1 MLRPEMVEPTT
12 VDEAVAALQRSRG
25 AMALAGATDLIPAIR
40 RGLAK
45 PRVLVNLK
53 RIPELTGMRR
63 VRGGVS
69 IGALTTVADVLRSSL
84 LAAGWPVLIETA
96 REFGSA
102 QIRSMAT
109 VGGNLCNATPS
120 ADFPLPLLALDA
132 RVWIAGP
139 KGERELPLSEF
150 FVGVNKTALAAGEI
164 VTAIA
169 IPRMPVRT
177 GAAFVRLGV
186 RRAMDL
192 PIAAA
197 TAAITLASDGRK
209 CTRARVAL
217 GAVAPTP
224 MRAYAAER
232 VIEGNAITRE
242 LIDTA
247 AAAAARESKPLTD
260 LRASAEYRRE
270 MTAVLVRRALEQAFA
285 RAGGAL

>member
-1 MLRPEMVEPTT
+1 MLRPEMVEPRT
-12 VDEAVAALQRSRG
+12 VEEAVAALGRNRG
-25 AMALAGATDLIPAIR
+25 AMVLAGATDLIPAIR

-53 RIPELTGMRR
+53 RIAGLAAVRR

-69 IGALTTVADVLRSSL
+69 IGALTTVSEMLRSAA
-84 LAAGWPVLIETA
+84 LAEGWPVLVETA

-120 ADFPLPLLALDA
+120 AHLPLPLLVMDA
-132 RVWIAGP
+132 RIQIAGP
-139 KGERELPLSEF
+139 GGERELPLCELF
-150 FVGVNKTALAAGEI
+150 AGANKTTLAAGEI
-164 VTAIA
+164 VTAVVV
-169 IPRMPVRT
+169 PRMPARS

-192 PIAAA
+192 PIAAVA
-197 TAAITLASDGRK
+197 AAILLGPDGRRCK
-209 CTRARVAL
+209 RARIAL

-224 MRAYAAER
+224 MRATGAERMLEEKEVTGEMIGAAAE
-232 VIEGNAITRE
+232 
-242 LIDTA
+242 
-247 AAAAARESKPLTD
+247 AAAREAKPLSD

-270 MTAVLVRRALEQAFA
+270 MTAVLARRALERALR
-285 RAGGAL
+285 RAGGAV

>member
-1 MLRPEMVEPTT
+1 M
-12 VDEAVAALQRSRG
+12 
-25 AMALAGATDLIPAIR
+25 IPAIR

-53 RIPELTGMRR
+53 RIPKLAGVRR
-63 VRGGVS
+63 ARGGVS
-69 IGALTTVADVLRSSL
+69 IGALTTIADVLASPI
-84 LAAGWPVLIETA
+84 LAEGWPVLVETA

-109 VGGNLCNATPS
+109 IGGNLCNATPS

-132 RVWIAGP
+132 RVRIAGP

-150 FVGVNKTALAAGEI
+150 FIGVNNTALAAGEI
-164 VTAIA
+164 VTAVVV
-169 IPRMPVRT
+169 PRAPART

-186 RRAMDL
+186 RKAMDL

-197 TAAITLASDGRK
+197 AAAITLAPDGRR
-209 CTRARVAL
+209 CTAVRIAL

-224 MRAYAAER
+224 MRASAAER
-232 VIEGNAITRE
+232 VIQGNAVTE
-242 LIDTA
+242 ESIDTA
-247 AAAAARESKPLTD
+247 AAAAAEESRPVTD

-270 MTAVLVRRALEQAFA
+270 MTAVLVRRALTQAFA
-285 RAGGAL
+285 RAGGAS